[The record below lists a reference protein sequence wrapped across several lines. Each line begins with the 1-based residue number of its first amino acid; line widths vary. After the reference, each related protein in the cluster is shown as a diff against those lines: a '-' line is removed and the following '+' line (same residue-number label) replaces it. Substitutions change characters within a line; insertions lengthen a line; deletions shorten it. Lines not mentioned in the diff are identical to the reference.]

1 MSGRKFRMFVRYRG
15 RILPPPEGYALATA
29 IAVAILGLAA
39 VFQATRTSIAP
50 ADGGSQLLFAF
61 EAVIIGGMGSIWGA
75 FFERWFSGWR
85 RSSAPEWIPDGG
97 FFSVTSSSWWFLRR
111 VRKASR

>member
-1 MSGRKFRMFVRYRG
+1 
-15 RILPPPEGYALATA
+15 LATA

-50 ADGGSQLLFAF
+50 ADGGSQLLSAF

-75 FFERWFSGWR
+75 FFGALVLGVAQVVGSRLDPGWGILLGHIVFLVVLATR
-85 RSSAPEWIPDGG
+85 PQGLGVSARG
-97 FFSVTSSSWWFLRR
+97 
-111 VRKASR
+111 AA